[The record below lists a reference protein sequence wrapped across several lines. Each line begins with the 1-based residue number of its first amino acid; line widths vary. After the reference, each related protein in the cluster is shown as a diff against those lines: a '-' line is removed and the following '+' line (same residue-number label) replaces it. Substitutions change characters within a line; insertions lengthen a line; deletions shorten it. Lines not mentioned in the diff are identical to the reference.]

1 MQHKLFVQWNH
12 LKINQKYLLNLL
24 IILCIILLAVAA
36 SAWLL
41 LLSMQRVNAAG
52 KEGDRTVQITEIG
65 TLFRSKDSRVV
76 DYLLNPGDSA
86 VKLYSRDQS
95 ELTKMEK
102 KIQPFMRTPEQKK
115 LFTRIMH
122 DDSMTYNLFQ
132 NELVPAVLAGD
143 HAKTLSIRHEQNRI
157 QNNTMTRLQQLRQSV
172 VRDEQAA
179 VRNAR
184 AQINLS
190 IFFLI
195 TGLILSVLIGGA
207 LTFLIQRRIKRQ
219 FRHVVTMTKRIASG
233 DLRRSSDIIHSRDE
247 LGLIAQSIV
256 DMKDNLLAM
265 TRTLSELSQ
274 KSRTQ
279 SQKLIGATHETARSS
294 NDIRQSMEQLSV
306 GVEEQAK
313 HTSAVSEMA
322 GSFLKSLEK
331 ETQRAQTVNQLAEQA
346 AQATQTGR
354 TLIDGSIHH
363 MTEIGTGVKDCRTK
377 MERLGMR
384 LKNITELIDLIR
396 TIARQT
402 NLLAL
407 NASIVAA
414 KAGEKG
420 REFNVIADAIRKLSN
435 QTADSVGKIV
445 TEIGEIH
452 EDAGQVAAAL
462 DQSSEQVDQGSAQI
476 HRTGRQFGEIARR
489 MTQVRTDLAAMND
502 RFHEVGN
509 VGRQMIQAIE
519 NIASVSEESAANVN
533 DVTQSVGHVDKTM
546 SGLLKEAESLEK
558 EAQRLNQLIGR
569 FKLQD
574 TKQVVSA

>member
-132 NELVPAVLAGD
+132 NELVPAVLTGD
-143 HAKTLSIRHEQNRI
+143 HAKTLTIRHEQNRI

-346 AQATQTGR
+346 AQTTQTGR

-462 DQSSEQVDQGSAQI
+462 DQSSEQVNQGSAQI